1 MGVENLLATHKDAIV
16 KNWFDHVVNTYPPDT
31 ARFLLNK
38 RDPFDNPV
46 GAATMRGLGAI
57 IDELVGS
64 PDPDELA
71 KHLDSIIR
79 IRAIQS
85 FTPSQ
90 AVGFVFFLKGII
102 RETLAG
108 SPEASGGINDLPA
121 MDAKIDQLSLIAFDI
136 YMQCREKIYELR
148 ANESR
153 NRFFKSFERAGLI
166 TETPDDNPGLG

>member
-1 MGVENLLATHKDAIV
+1 MGVENLLAAHKDAV
-16 KNWFDHVVNTYPPDT
+16 LKNWFDHVVNTYPPDT
-31 ARFLLNK
+31 AKFLLNK
-38 RDPFDNPV
+38 KDPFDNPV

-102 RETLAG
+102 RETL
-108 SPEASGGINDLPA
+108 PA
-121 MDAKIDQLSLIAFDI
+121 A
-136 YMQCREKIYELR
+136 
-148 ANESR
+148 
-153 NRFFKSFERAGLI
+153 
-166 TETPDDNPGLG
+166 PGPTAV